1 GHARDAEAL
10 PACHVRGDGR
20 LLRRPEAADGVPVG
34 AAERGRR
41 RAQSD
46 PRGADRVLLAV
57 RAPRAPVPRLGP
69 RRVRRKRRDP
79 RHLEAH
85 TPRASVRAPVHRAGA
100 ARRADRR
107 HARRARRG
115 ARRRRASRGCA
126 PLHAD
131 ARRRGGGIADG
142 DHLLAGPLRR
152 GREPAARVPRRGAH
166 APHTVSLELLW
177 EREGLPAGE
186 LPEALQLFYAG
197 GLALEPPCVYANFV
211 ETIDGIV
218 AIPEHERSNALV
230 ADESDD
236 DKHVMGMLRAFADC
250 VLIGSG
256 TLLASPKGRWRP
268 EGVYPAAA
276 AAFAELRSRL
286 GKPEHP
292 AVAVVTTGAS
302 LDTSHRVLEH
312 A

>member
-1 GHARDAEAL
+1 M
-10 PACHVRGDGR
+10 
-20 LLRRPEAADGVPVG
+20 
-34 AAERGRR
+34 
-41 RAQSD
+41 
-46 PRGADRVLLAV
+46 
-57 RAPRAPVPRLGP
+57 
-69 RRVRRKRRDP
+69 
-79 RHLEAH
+79 
-85 TPRASVRAPVHRAGA
+85 
-100 ARRADRR
+100 
-107 HARRARRG
+107 
-115 ARRRRASRGCA
+115 
-126 PLHAD
+126 
-131 ARRRGGGIADG
+131 
-142 DHLLAGPLRR
+142 
-152 GREPAARVPRRGAH
+152 
-166 APHTVSLELLW
+166 SLELLW
-177 EREGLPAGE
+177 ERKGLPAGE
-186 LPEALQLFYAG
+186 LPEALQSFYAG
-197 GLALEPPCVYANFV
+197 GFALEPPRVYANFV

-312 A
+312 AVVLTTAGGAELLQGVVPDVVAVNDGDWVDLRAAIAVLRERGHELVLAEAGPTTFGGLLAEGLVDELFLTLSPVLAGRIGVGHRLALVEGVELLPEVRISPRLLSLRRGGEHLFLRYGFS